1 MLHQVAE
8 NIVTRSVNHQSTT
21 EVRHAMETCT
31 QILASWKEWEADYQ
45 SLTTWKSYSCVRRTM
60 AAPLTNFSRH
70 RSWEVALKAYL
81 INSDSLA
88 ISRRH
93 LRGSD
98 LRRLTLTRTLSRML
112 TISRMRV
119 LKSPVSPTS
128 IRSLEIKSCRAIFT
142 IMVGKTLTRVVTVHP
157 SHSISSIGVR
167 APVCPSC
174 TQASYPR
181 STRLACARPS
191 SNLTRLKRIVGL

>member
-1 MLHQVAE
+1 MLHQVVE
-8 NIVTRSVNHQSTT
+8 NIVTRSVNHQSMT
-21 EVRHAMETCT
+21 EVHHAMETCI
-31 QILASWKEWEADYQ
+31 QSLASWKEWVDDYQ
-45 SLTTWKSYSCVRRTM
+45 SLTTWKSYNYVRRTM
-60 AAPLTNFSRH
+60 AAPSTNFSRH
-70 RSWEVALKAYL
+70 RSWEVASKAYL

-88 ISRRH
+88 ISRRR

-112 TISRMRV
+112 TISKMRV
-119 LKSPVSPTS
+119 SKSPVSPTL
-128 IRSLEIKSCRAIFT
+128 IRSLEIKSCKAIFT
-142 IMVGKTLTRVVTVHP
+142 ITVGIILTRAVIVHP
-157 SHSISSIGVR
+157 SHSISIGVR

-181 STRLACARPS
+181 STRLACAPPS